1 MKIPYLDLSA
11 IHNPIRHELDKAYE
25 QVMNREWFIGGQ
37 ADKKFEEAFAEY
49 CGVNYSI
56 GVGNGLEAIRLIL
69 MGYGIGEGDEV
80 IVPANTFIA
89 TVLAIT
95 QVGAIPVFVDA
106 DITTYNIDVS
116 KIEPAITK
124 KTKAII
130 VVHLYGRLVD
140 MDHVCQIARRF
151 RLKVIEDCAQAHG
164 AKCGAKRAGS
174 FGNAAAFSFYPGK
187 NLGCLGDGGAVV
199 TDDLVLAEKVRA
211 LGNYGSKQ
219 KYKHLYKGCNSR
231 LDEFQAAFLLTKLPY
246 LDTWNAERRKI
257 AQQYLSRIKN
267 NKVKLPVV
275 PEDINSHVFHIF
287 PVMIDERNKFID
299 FLKEKEIATNVH
311 YPCPIME
318 QLAYEEYASQADRFP
333 VTQYICKSEVS
344 LPLYPG
350 MSQDM
355 IDWVI
360 DSINEYEGKK

>member
-1 MKIPYLDLSA
+1 
-11 IHNPIRHELDKAYE
+11 
-25 QVMNREWFIGGQ
+25 
-37 ADKKFEEAFAEY
+37 
-49 CGVNYSI
+49 
-56 GVGNGLEAIRLIL
+56 
-69 MGYGIGEGDEV
+69 
-80 IVPANTFIA
+80 
-89 TVLAIT
+89 
-95 QVGAIPVFVDA
+95 
-106 DITTYNIDVS
+106 
-116 KIEPAITK
+116 
-124 KTKAII
+124 
-130 VVHLYGRLVD
+130 
-140 MDHVCQIARRF
+140 
-151 RLKVIEDCAQAHG
+151 
-164 AKCGAKRAGS
+164 
-174 FGNAAAFSFYPGK
+174 
-187 NLGCLGDGGAVV
+187 
-199 TDDLVLAEKVRA
+199 
-211 LGNYGSKQ
+211 
-219 KYKHLYKGCNSR
+219 
-231 LDEFQAAFLLTKLPY
+231 

-275 PEDINSHVFHIF
+275 PEDINRHVFHIF